1 MNGAAMRSFASS
13 ILFGLAFQAAQAQT
27 AAEQGLKIIASR
39 ELGNCISCH
48 SLAGLKEAGRQGNF
62 GPPLDGVGARYSAER
77 LRQWVVDARQ
87 FKPDT
92 LMPPFGSMA
101 GLQRPNQP
109 WPMLSQEQIDQVT
122 AALLASR

>member
-1 MNGAAMRSFASS
+1 MNGATLRIVASS
-13 ILFGLAFQAAQAQT
+13 ILFSLAFQSAQAQA

-77 LRQWVVDARQ
+77 LRQWVVDPRQ

-92 LMPPFGSMA
+92 LMPPFGSIN
-101 GLQRPNQP
+101 GLQRPNQARP
-109 WPMLSQEQIDQVT
+109 LLSPEQIDQVT
-122 AALLASR
+122 AALAASR